1 MCGIAGIFSYRDG
14 GAPVHETELL
24 RVRDHMSRR
33 GPDGKGLWLNADKAI
48 GLAHRRLS
56 IIDLSDGASQPMTT
70 ADGRFAI
77 TFNGEI
83 YNYRTLRDE
92 LLAAGAHLRTQSD
105 TEVILHLY
113 AQLGARVVHKLRGMY
128 AFAIWDAHARSLFLA
143 RDPFG
148 IKPLYYSDDGST
160 LRFASQVK
168 ALLAGRTINESPEPA
183 GAAGFML
190 WGYVPEPFTLYRNIV
205 ALPAGH
211 YLTVHQN
218 GTRKLEAHFS
228 VREEFIRAQDAA
240 RPFGPGDRESLG
252 AMLRDSVAQ
261 HLVADVPV
269 GAFLSAGIDST
280 LITSLAVEHRGVSL
294 HTFTMGFDEY
304 RGTVSDECPIAE
316 LTAEKLGTRHVTR
329 WIRRRDFEEDFTAIV
344 DAMDQPTTDGVN
356 TWFVCREAARS
367 GLKVALSGLGG
378 DEMFAGYPSYRDV
391 PRLARWFPDGAF
403 KRRLGRGVRALLA
416 PLLSTFTSPK
426 YAGLL
431 EYGGSFE
438 GAYLLRRALYMPW
451 ELEDILDPVAAH
463 VGLARLDSETVLG
476 EITRGVQDERARV
489 AALELAWY
497 MRSQL
502 LRDADWAGMS
512 HSLEVRVPYVDAVL
526 FRQMAP
532 WLVSGFAP
540 SKSDAVATARQPL
553 PREVVERPKTGFAVP
568 VHEWVADATGA
579 RRPDL
584 NRGLRAWAR
593 RLLPKQSKQFRA
605 LVLCTDAYGGHGG
618 IAKFNR
624 DLIGAVAAMPA
635 CAEVVAVPRLV
646 SWPPGHM
653 SDRVRFVASAAGGK
667 ARFARVAFSEALK
680 GPFDIVV
687 VGHINLSTFGWV
699 LARMKAAQ
707 SILVIHGIDAW
718 TQHASSL
725 VRRSLRQ
732 IHRVVG
738 VSRLTLER
746 FALWSHVED
755 DRLRLLPN
763 CVDLERF
770 SPGPKPPDLAAQLG
784 LSDRRI
790 VMTLGRLASEERYKG
805 FDQVLEAL
813 PELAKRVPEI
823 SYLICGDG
831 PDRARLEQKAR
842 DLGVRD
848 RVVFAGFVD
857 EAKKVAY
864 YRLADA
870 YVMPS
875 QGEGFGIVFLEAM
888 GCGIPVMGSVR
899 DGSREALLEGQLGK
913 LVDPSNPQEVAD
925 GILAT
930 LRMPRGVPARLDHYS
945 VEMFGQ
951 RLSAIVEETLHGS
964 TAS

>member
-1 MCGIAGIFSYRDG
+1 MCGIAGIFAYRE
-14 GAPVHETELL
+14 GAARVDEGELL
-24 RVRDHMSRR
+24 RVREHMSRR
-33 GPDGKGLWLNADKAI
+33 GPDGKGLWIAPGRSV

-56 IIDLSDGASQPMTT
+56 IIDLSDAASQPMATP
-70 ADGRFAI
+70 DGRFVI

-83 YNYRTLRDE
+83 YNYRALRDE
-92 LLAAGAHLRTQSD
+92 LRAAGAALRTQSD
-105 TEVILHLY
+105 TEVILQLY
-113 AQLGARVVHKLRGMY
+113 ARLGASMVHKLRGMY
-128 AFAIWDAHARSLFLA
+128 AFAIWDTRERSLFLA

-148 IKPLYYSDDGST
+148 IKPLYYADDGAT

-168 ALLAGRTINESPEPA
+168 ALLAARTIDESPEPA

-211 YLTVHQN
+211 HLTIREG

-228 VREEFIRAQDAA
+228 VREELLRAKDSS
-240 RPFGPGDRESLG
+240 RPFTQADREALG
-252 AMLRDSVAQ
+252 GMLRDSVAQ

-280 LITSLAVEHRGVSL
+280 LVASLAVEHQGVSL
-294 HTFTMGFDEY
+294 HTFTLGFDEY
-304 RGTVSDECPIAE
+304 RGTESDECPIAE
-316 LTAEKLGTRHVTR
+316 RTAQNLGTHHVTR
-329 WIRRRDFEEDFTAIV
+329 RIRRRDFEEDFNAIV
-344 DAMDQPTTDGVN
+344 QAMDQPTTDGVN

-378 DEMFAGYPSYRDV
+378 DEIFAGYPSYRDV
-391 PRLARWFPDGAF
+391 PRIAHLFPAGAL
-403 KRRLGRGVRALLA
+403 RRKLGRGLRVMLA
-416 PLLSTFTSPK
+416 PLVSTFTSPK

-451 ELEDILDPVAAH
+451 ELQDVLDPVATH
-463 VGLARLDSETVLG
+463 VGLERLQSETALG
-476 EITRGVQDERARV
+476 EITRGLRHERGRV

-497 MRSQL
+497 MRNQL
-502 LRDADWAGMS
+502 LRDADWAGMA
-512 HSLEVRVPYVDAVL
+512 HSLEVRVPYVDAFL
-526 FRQMAP
+526 FREMAP
-532 WLVSGFAP
+532 WLASGAAP
-540 SKSDAVATARQPL
+540 EKADAVAVAREPL
-553 PREVVERPKTGFAVP
+553 PREVAERPKTGFAVP
-568 VHEWVADATGA
+568 VRDWITDATGTD
-579 RRPDL
+579 RPDL

-593 RLLPKQSKQFRA
+593 RLLPKQPKQFRA
-605 LVLCTDAYGGHGG
+605 LVLCTDAFGGHGG

-624 DLIGAVAAMPA
+624 DLIGALAAMPA
-635 CAEVVAVPRLV
+635 CAEVVAVPRLMP
-646 SWPPGHM
+646 SPAGTLP
-653 SDRVRFVASAAGGK
+653 DRVRFVASAAGGK
-667 ARFARVAFSEALK
+667 MRFARVAFSEAMQ

-687 VGHINLSTFGWV
+687 VGHINLSTFGWL
-699 LARMKAAQ
+699 LARIKGAQ
-707 SILVIHGIDAW
+707 SLLVIHGIDAW
-718 TQHASSL
+718 TQHASGM
-725 VRRSLRQ
+725 VRRSLRHL
-732 IHRVVG
+732 HRIVG

-746 FALWSHVED
+746 FASWSHVD
-755 DRLRLLPN
+755 DERLRLLPN
-763 CVDLERF
+763 CVDLARF
-770 SPGPKPPDLAAQLG
+770 SPGPKPPDLAIQLG

-813 PELAKRVPEI
+813 PELAKRVPQI

-831 PDRARLEQKAR
+831 PDRGRLEQKAR
-842 DLGVRD
+842 DLGVGD

-899 DGSREALLEGQLGK
+899 DGSREALLDGQLGK
-913 LVDPSNPQEVAD
+913 LVDPGNPQEVAE

-930 LRMPRGVPARLDHYS
+930 LRMPRGVPAKLDHYS
-945 VEMFGQ
+945 VEMFGE
-951 RLSAIVEETLHGS
+951 RLSAIVHEALHGS
-964 TAS
+964 PVS